1 MKNLLFYLFSF
12 GLMGVVFCQIAP
24 AQETRRTVS
33 AASSLYVISAK
44 AGGVNFVQ
52 GKVNITRKTGRSGLL
67 LKGDVLEIGDKVSTG
82 ADGKAE
88 ILLNPG
94 SFVRLAENSEF
105 EFSTTALE
113 DLQLKLNSGSA
124 MFEVITD
131 NEFTFAVNTP
141 KAKFYVVKTGVY
153 RVDVLNDG
161 TSKIEVWKGKAQVGD
176 AYNTEVKSG
185 RQAVVKGSEVS
196 VAKFDRGEKDALET
210 FSKSRAKELAKVNA
224 KLQNRDVRTSLMS
237 SFYRS
242 GWSLNDSYGL
252 WVYNSFYGTHCFLP
266 FGYGWNSP
274 YGYFYS
280 SDIWQY
286 NLPPVIY
293 YPPVI
298 YQTPTNA
305 PPIRVGS
312 PGIKTPPAARAEDG
326 ESAVVKVRP
335 PFQRIQREIGQ
346 FPDTGDVNSSP
357 SFPSI
362 NQTSINTSSPSLPSS
377 LPPPT
382 VAAPATGPT
391 RKGGN

>member
-1 MKNLLFYLFSF
+1 MKNLLFYLFF
-12 GLMGVVFCQIAP
+12 LGLTGVLFSAVVP
-24 AQETRRTVS
+24 AQETGRTVS

-44 AGGVNFVQ
+44 AGGVNFVE
-52 GKVNITRKTGRSGLL
+52 GKVNVARKTGRSGLL
-67 LKGDVLEIGDKVSTG
+67 LKGDTLEIGDKVSTG

-153 RVDVLNDG
+153 RVDVRSDG
-161 TSKIEVWKGKAQVGD
+161 TGVIEVWKGKARVGD
-176 AYNTEVKSG
+176 VYATEVKGG
-185 RQAVVKGSEVS
+185 RQAVVNGSQVS

-210 FSKSRAKELAKVNA
+210 FSKSRAKELAKINA

-237 SFYRS
+237 SFYRT

-266 FGYGWNSP
+266 FGYGWSSP

-280 SDIWQY
+280 SDIWYY

-293 YPPVI
+293 YSPNI
-298 YQTPTNA
+298 TQTPTTN
-305 PPIRVGS
+305 PPVKVGS
-312 PGIKTPPAARAEDG
+312 ATVRNPRIGSSGDGDG
-326 ESAVVKVRP
+326 EAATESKRP
-335 PFQRIQREIGQ
+335 PFQRVQREIGQ
-346 FPDTGDVNSSP
+346 FPTEREINSP
-357 SFPSI
+357 SFPPI
-362 NQTSINTSSPSLPSS
+362 GQPSVIPSS
-377 LPPPT
+377 PPPT
-382 VAAPATGPT
+382 VTAPATSPT
-391 RKGGN
+391 RKGEN

>member
-12 GLMGVVFCQIAP
+12 GLMSVLFCQIVP
-24 AQETRRTVS
+24 AQETRQTVS
-33 AASSLYVISAK
+33 AASSVYVISAK

-52 GKVNITRKTGRSGLL
+52 GKVNIARKTGRSGLL
-67 LKGDVLEIGDKVSTG
+67 LKGDVLEIGDKVATG

-124 MFEVITD
+124 MLEVITD

-141 KAKFYVVKTGVY
+141 KAKFYIVKTGVY
-153 RVDVLNDG
+153 RVDVRGDG
-161 TSKIEVWKGKAQVGD
+161 TSVIEVWKGKAQIGD

-185 RQAVVKGSEVS
+185 RQAVVNGSQVA

-210 FSKSRAKELAKVNA
+210 FSKARAKELAKVNA
-224 KLQNRDVRTSLMS
+224 KLQNRDVRTSLMN

-280 SDIWQY
+280 SDIWYY

-298 YQTPTNA
+298 YQTPTTA

-312 PGIKTPPAARAEDG
+312 PGIKTPPAGRGENG
-326 ESAVVKVRP
+326 ESAIVKVRP

-346 FPDTGDVNSSP
+346 FPDTGEMNSSP

-362 NQTSINTSSPSLPSS
+362 NQPSIITSSP
-377 LPPPT
+377 PPPT